1 MALEEGMVN
10 GKVQKMPRPLLKN
23 LNLKVCL
30 EKKCEK
36 KWKAE

>member
-10 GKVQKMPRPLLKN
+10 GKIQKMLRPLLKN

-30 EKKCEK
+30 EKKC
-36 KWKAE
+36 

>member
-10 GKVQKMPRPLLKN
+10 GKIQKMLQN

-30 EKKCEK
+30 EKKC
-36 KWKAE
+36 

>member
-10 GKVQKMPRPLLKN
+10 GKIQKMLKN

-30 EKKCEK
+30 EKKC
-36 KWKAE
+36 